1 MKIVVARSH
10 LLATKQSLE
19 QSSPGSQ
26 KVAQFEAARVFFE
39 RLWWY
44 DQVVFDISEALIK
57 HLSLAAA
64 AAS

>member
-1 MKIVVARSH
+1 
-10 LLATKQSLE
+10 LATKQSLE

-26 KVAQFEAARVFFE
+26 KTAQLEAARVFFE

-44 DQVVFDISEALIK
+44 DQVVFDVSEALIK
-57 HLSLAAA
+57 QLSLAAA